1 MSQGNLVNAFG
12 KITLEET
19 QTDNREL
26 LEGILHQL
34 KIMNVHLQYLTDQVV
49 RDEDI
54 GEEL

>member
-1 MSQGNLVNAFG
+1 MSNNLVNAFG

-26 LEGILHQL
+26 LEEILLQL
-34 KIMNVHLQYLTDQVV
+34 KIMNVHLQYLTDERV
-49 RDEDI
+49 RREDI

>member
-1 MSQGNLVNAFG
+1 LVVDFDVDGDG

-26 LEGILHQL
+26 LEEILIQL
-34 KIMNVHLQYLTDQVV
+34 KMMNIHLQHLTDQNI
-49 RDEDI
+49 RREDV